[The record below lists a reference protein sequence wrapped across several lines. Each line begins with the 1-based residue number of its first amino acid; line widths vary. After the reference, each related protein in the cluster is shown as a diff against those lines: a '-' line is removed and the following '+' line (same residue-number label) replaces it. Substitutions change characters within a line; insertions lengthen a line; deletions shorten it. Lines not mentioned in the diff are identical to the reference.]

1 MVDRDELLRR
11 VDLAALLDQLS
22 PAPPYR
28 MGRSARWRCIDPG
41 HEDHRPSV
49 TMFTDQRGIG
59 RWKCWSGGHGGTA
72 IDALVTA
79 RGLTIAQ
86 ALQELSDRTGLRDY
100 RPPERTA
107 SQPTP
112 TRAGVDSSIL
122 RYVEACERILWSP
135 AGGHVLNYLVN
146 QRGLDSE
153 VLRVNRV
160 GADPGPAV
168 LPRPAGLPRGGV
180 AAVLPTLGI
189 EGDIT
194 YVQARYLDPPP
205 GRSKYDNPAGRLA
218 SNPKLGWIATPNHT
232 HGPLLVCEG
241 IIDGLTAATAGYQ
254 AVSLLG
260 ATYVD
265 AEVARRVAATA
276 FQGPIMLA
284 LDGDAAGQAA
294 SEHLA
299 QLLDGRHVMT
309 LDLIAGDL
317 NDHLRAGALPAL
329 PSPARDLGIGLAT
342 P

>member
-1 MVDRDELLRR
+1 MVDRDEILRR

-28 MGRSARWRCIDPG
+28 IGRSARWRCIDPT
-41 HEDHRPSV
+41 HEDNRPSV

-86 ALQELSDRTGLRDY
+86 ALRQLGDRTGLREY
-100 RPPERTA
+100 RPPERPA
-107 SQPTP
+107 HQMPPTN
-112 TRAGVDSSIL
+112 GIESIV
-122 RYVEACERILWSP
+122 RYVEACERILWTP
-135 AGGHVLNYLVN
+135 TGKPVLDYLVN
-146 QRGLDSE
+146 DRGLDPE
-153 VLRVNRV
+153 VLRFNRV

-168 LPRPAGLPRGGV
+168 LPRPAGMPRGGV

-189 EGDIT
+189 DGDIT
-194 YVQARYLDPPP
+194 YAQARYLQPPA

-218 SNPKLGWIATPNHT
+218 PNPKLGWIATPDNPS
-232 HGPLLVCEG
+232 GPFLVCEG
-241 IIDGLTAATAGYQ
+241 LIDGLTAATAGYR

-265 AEVARRVAATA
+265 REVAQRIVDTVG
-276 FQGPIMLA
+276 QGTIVLA
-284 LDGDAAGQAA
+284 LDGDVAGQGACRN
-294 SEHLA
+294 LA
-299 QLLDGRHVMT
+299 NLLDGHPLAS
-309 LDLIAGDL
+309 LDFVGDL
-317 NDHLRAGALPAL
+317 NDHLRRGAFPVI
-329 PSPARDLGIGLAT
+329 PGITPDVELRIAT